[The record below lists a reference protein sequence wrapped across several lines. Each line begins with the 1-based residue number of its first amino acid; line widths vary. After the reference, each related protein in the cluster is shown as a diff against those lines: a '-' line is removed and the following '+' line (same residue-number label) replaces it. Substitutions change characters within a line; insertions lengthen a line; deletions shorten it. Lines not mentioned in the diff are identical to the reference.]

1 MVGAV
6 VLDAVGKVVFVAV
19 GDTVGKMVGALLGG
33 KVGGEV
39 GGEVGGNDGEDVG
52 QERLKA
58 TKFTFA
64 AKPIGPKAS
73 VRNESSK

>member
-1 MVGAV
+1 MVGAAV
-6 VLDAVGKVVFVAV
+6 FDAVGGVVFVAV
-19 GDTVGKMVGALLGG
+19 GDAVGEMVGAPLGG
-33 KVGGEV
+33 KVVGNDGE
-39 GGEVGGNDGEDVG
+39 NDGEDVG
-52 QERLKA
+52 QDRLKA